1 MDVEFWHDP
10 HSGRWGMSGRRR
22 RHRLGRRFRR
32 GILKFALLRLV
43 FALLKLLL
51 EVPRYRYDLA
61 RASGSRG
68 RPPFEEQAGN
78 LSRFFDDD
86 YEGGHFLAG
95 RRHE

>member
-51 EVPRYRYDLA
+51 EVPRYRYDL
-61 RASGSRG
+61 
-68 RPPFEEQAGN
+68 
-78 LSRFFDDD
+78 SRFFDDD